1 VVARTVFPERFL
13 PDRGLL
19 PKLLLQE
26 RLQAL
31 DVVADGEFVTVV
43 VELLAVALTVGTM
56 QVALTTTEKGRVPVK
71 FPRGTWNLKRSQ
83 LELKAEVE
91 RRKAKAKAAERLK
104 AKSKSSGWRRG

>member
-43 VELLAVALTVGTM
+43 VELLAVALDEVDHLGGA
-56 QVALTTTEKGRVPVK
+56 VEAGPEYFIDALRNTSP
-71 FPRGTWNLKRSQ
+71 FFSQ
-83 LELKAEVE
+83 LFLFV
-91 RRKAKAKAAERLK
+91 LFVL
-104 AKSKSSGWRRG
+104 SLYW

>member
-1 VVARTVFPERFL
+1 MVARTVFPERFL

-43 VELLAVALTVGTM
+43 VELLAV
-56 QVALTTTEKGRVPVK
+56 
-71 FPRGTWNLKRSQ
+71 Q
-83 LELKAEVE
+83 L
-91 RRKAKAKAAERLK
+91 AA
-104 AKSKSSGWRRG
+104 AAV